1 MNLRGKYLCS
11 LASDARPQLSMIDTR
26 FSTALQIVIS
36 VAVNEEANLRTTSQ
50 SLAQGL
56 DTSASFVRKLLLPLN
71 ESGIIATAQGGKGGI
86 SLARPRDQILL
97 SQIYAAVTGDKKIW
111 ATRHDIPHEG
121 LVGENIG
128 DLSEFLCDR
137 AEQAVVDMLGSVT
150 IGDSVAELRRLD
162 AQKSGIDPQPANASL
177 VRDRHAAE

>member
-1 MNLRGKYLCS
+1 
-11 LASDARPQLSMIDTR
+11 MIDTR

-36 VAVNEEANLRTTSQ
+36 IAINEEADVRTTSQ
-50 SLAQGL
+50 SLAEGL
-56 DTSASFVRKLLLPLN
+56 DTNASFVRKLLLPLSD
-71 ESGIIATAQGGKGGI
+71 SGILISSPGGRGGI
-86 SLARPRDQILL
+86 RLARPRREILL
-97 SQIYAAVTGDKKIW
+97 SEIYSSVTGEKKIW

-150 IGDSVAELRRLD
+150 IDDSIAELRRLE
-162 AQKSGIDPQPANASL
+162 AQKHSVASN
-177 VRDRHAAE
+177 

>member
-1 MNLRGKYLCS
+1 
-11 LASDARPQLSMIDTR
+11 MIDTR

-36 VAVNEEANLRTTSQ
+36 VAVNQEAEIRTTSQ
-50 SLAQGL
+50 SLARGL

-71 ESGIIATAQGGKGGI
+71 DSGILISSVGGKGGI
-86 SLARPRDQILL
+86 RLGRSRNEILL
-97 SQIYAAVTGDKKIW
+97 SEIYAAVTGEKKIW

-128 DLSEFLCDR
+128 DLSEYLCDR

-150 IGDSVAELRRLD
+150 VGDSIAELRRLE
-162 AQKSGIDPQPANASL
+162 ARKSVSPI
-177 VRDRHAAE
+177 

>member
-1 MNLRGKYLCS
+1 
-11 LASDARPQLSMIDTR
+11 MIDTR

-36 VAVNEEANLRTTSQ
+36 VAVNDEANLRTTSQ

-71 ESGIIATAQGGKGGI
+71 EGGILATAQGGKGGI
-86 SLARPRDQILL
+86 RLARPRDQILL

-150 IGDSVAELRRLD
+150 IEDSVAELRRLE
-162 AQKSGIDPQPANASL
+162 AQKSAGHPQPVDAGL

>member
-1 MNLRGKYLCS
+1 
-11 LASDARPQLSMIDTR
+11 MIDTR

-86 SLARPRDQILL
+86 SLASRAGCRR
-97 SQIYAAVTGDKKIW
+97 YAWFGD
-111 ATRHDIPHEG
+111 H
-121 LVGENIG
+121 
-128 DLSEFLCDR
+128 
-137 AEQAVVDMLGSVT
+137 
-150 IGDSVAELRRLD
+150 
-162 AQKSGIDPQPANASL
+162 
-177 VRDRHAAE
+177 